1 MKRCDIL
8 IIGGGLT
15 GLIVK
20 HLLHKTAVKSILIE
34 GRERLGGR
42 ISTTPSDTKNP
53 PIEMGATWWGPK
65 HTQLKALLETL
76 DIPVF
81 PQRLGQ
87 KAIYEPISTS
97 PFQLVTLPE
106 EDQPSFRISG
116 GTSTLI
122 RALASALPATEIDLG
137 THVTGIYETEDGLRV
152 ACKNGDYH
160 ARLVVST
167 LPPYLLK
174 KSVNINPPLPEKLSG
189 LMEQTH
195 TWMGE
200 SIKFGLVYDRPFWR
214 EAHTSGTVFSNVG
227 PVTELYDHSDFE
239 DDRYA
244 LKGFMSSSFYT
255 LTETERRTRILRQL
269 RAYYG
274 EVVDAYLTYREKAW
288 AGDSFT
294 YVPYSMPVFPH
305 QNNGNT
311 QYQKAWLNGKL
322 LIAGSETAPQY
333 PGYMEGAVQSAQW
346 VAEFVETLSFDSFK
360 FTKD

>member
-20 HLLHKTAVKSILIE
+20 HLLRNTSLKSILIE

-42 ISTTPSDTKNP
+42 ISTTPSDAKNP

-106 EDQPSFRISG
+106 GDQPSFRISG

-122 RALASALPATEIDLG
+122 RTLAATLPAGEIHLE
-137 THVTGIYETEDGLRV
+137 TRATGIAETADGLRV
-152 ACKNGDYH
+152 ECPDGVYH
-160 ARLVVST
+160 ARLVIST

-174 KSVNINPPLPEKLSG
+174 KTIHFNAPLPAKVSE

-214 EAHTSGTVFSNVG
+214 EAHSSGTVFSSVG
-227 PVTELYDHSDFE
+227 PVTEMYDHSNFE
-239 DDRYA
+239 DNAYA
-244 LKGFMSSSFYT
+244 LKGFLSSSFYT
-255 LTETERRTRILRQL
+255 LSEAERRSRVLRQL
-269 RAYYG
+269 RGYYG
-274 EVVDAYLTYREKAW
+274 DVVDTYRAYREKVW
-288 AGDSFT
+288 TQDPLT
-294 YVPYSMPVFPH
+294 YAPYDKPVFPH
-305 QNNGNT
+305 QNNGNL
-311 QYQKAWLNGKL
+311 QYQQAWLGGKL
-322 LIAGSETAPQY
+322 LIAGSETAPEY
-333 PGYMEGAVQSAQW
+333 PGYMEGAVQSAKW
-346 VAEFVETLSFDSFK
+346 VAAFIKKRNTVI
-360 FTKD
+360 